1 MPRNAGEYRISG
13 IWGSAYDSQGNLL
26 SEVVEVVTAVELGRI
41 AVPLVGT
48 MREGHKQGRET
59 REGTMRV
66 QKIDAKWEL
75 KVWKQLSQSVEM
87 RREARDGLRPRF
99 DPEFTIV
106 VKLDDP
112 EALGVERWQLDGC
125 RIWRLPLGFNIG
137 DELLEREYPITWEN
151 ERPLTAFRQ
160 KQGAGEPS
168 AEYASA
174 AELSGALL

>member
-1 MPRNAGEYRISG
+1 MPNAGEYRMSG
-13 IWGSAYDSQGNLL
+13 LWGSAYDSNGDLL

-41 AVPLVGT
+41 AVPLVGS

-66 QKIDAKWEL
+66 QKIDTKWEM
-75 KVWKQLSQSVEM
+75 KVWKQLSQSVEQ
-87 RREARDGLRPRF
+87 RRAARDGRGTRF

-106 VKLDDP
+106 VKIDDP
-112 EALGVERWQLDGC
+112 EALGVERWSMENC

-137 DELLEREYPITWEN
+137 DELLEREYPITWET

-160 KQGAGEPS
+160 KQGSGEPV
-168 AEYASA
+168 AEYLSQ
-174 AELSGALL
+174 AELSGALS